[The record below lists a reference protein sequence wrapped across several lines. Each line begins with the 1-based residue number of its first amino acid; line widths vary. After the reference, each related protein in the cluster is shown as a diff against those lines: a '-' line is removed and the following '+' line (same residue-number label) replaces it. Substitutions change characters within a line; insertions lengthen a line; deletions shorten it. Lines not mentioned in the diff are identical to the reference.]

1 LITNPFYIALSITG
15 LFILVFFYLS
25 SQGLI
30 QSQQEAYLI
39 GEASR
44 WCERVSDG
52 WFREPINTLS
62 NFGFVITGLIIFWI
76 ISNEEK
82 SNHNLFIGVNG
93 VTLIYASAAIYL
105 GPGSMLMHATN
116 TEWGGWAD
124 NLSMVMYIVIPW
136 LYNISL
142 MANWAIKKF
151 LNIYLVIIVLYA
163 LLRWL
168 YGWGLGI
175 GFNLFGISIGLWF
188 ISEALYRFWSPSF
201 RFLSGFLGFFI
212 MFLFGTTPIDI
223 YNNIDE
229 YWWTILFWLP
239 GLLAKHEPKGRRSSI
254 WYILG
259 MIAYFLAFTIWT
271 TGVPDH
277 ESCKPDSIIQAHGI
291 WHLLTATATMLFFI
305 HYRSE
310 KLIIKNKVVH

>member
-1 LITNPFYIALSITG
+1 MTNNPFYIALTITG
-15 LFILVFFYLS
+15 LFTVVFFYLS

-30 QSQQEAYLI
+30 QSEEEAYLI

-52 WFREPINTLS
+52 WFREPVNTLS
-62 NFGFVITGLIIFWI
+62 NFGFVVIGLIIFWI
-76 ISNEEK
+76 ISKENTSK
-82 SNHNLFIGVNG
+82 DNLFFGVTG
-93 VTLIYASAAIYL
+93 ITLIYATAAVYL

-142 MANWAIKKF
+142 MAKWSIKKF
-151 LNIYLVIIVLYA
+151 VITYFVIIISYA
-163 LLRWL
+163 VLRWL

-175 GFNLFGISIGLWF
+175 GFNLFGTSIGLWF
-188 ISEALYRFWSPSF
+188 ISEALYRFWSPAF
-201 RFLSGFLGFFI
+201 RFLSGFLGFFV
-212 MFLFGTTPIDI
+212 MFLFGTSPIDI
-223 YNNIDE
+223 FNNISD
-229 YWWTILFWLP
+229 YWWTLFFWLP
-239 GLLAKHEPKGRRSSI
+239 GLLATHKPEGRRSTI
-254 WYILG
+254 WFILG
-259 MIAYFLAFTIWT
+259 MISYFLAFAIWT

-277 ESCKPDSIIQAHGI
+277 QNCSPDSIIQAHGI
-291 WHLLTATATMLFFI
+291 WHLLTALATFLFFI

-310 KLIIKNKVVH
+310 QKLI

>member
-1 LITNPFYIALSITG
+1 MTNNPFYIALTITG
-15 LFILVFFYLS
+15 LFTVVFFYLS

-30 QSQQEAYLI
+30 QSEEEAYLI

-52 WFREPINTLS
+52 WFREPVNTLS
-62 NFGFVITGLIIFWI
+62 NFGFVFIGLIIFWI
-76 ISNEEK
+76 ISKENTSK
-82 SNHNLFIGVNG
+82 DNLFFGVTG
-93 VTLIYASAAIYL
+93 ITLIYATAAVYL

-142 MANWAIKKF
+142 MAKWSIKKF
-151 LNIYLVIIVLYA
+151 AITYFVIIISYA
-163 LLRWL
+163 VLRWL

-175 GFNLFGISIGLWF
+175 GFNLFGTSIGLWF
-188 ISEALYRFWSPSF
+188 ISEALYRFWSPAF
-201 RFLSGFLGFFI
+201 RFLSGFLGFFV
-212 MFLFGTTPIDI
+212 MFLFGTSPIDI
-223 YNNIDE
+223 FNNISD
-229 YWWTILFWLP
+229 YWWTLFFWLP
-239 GLLAKHEPKGRRSSI
+239 GLLATHKPEGRRSTI
-254 WYILG
+254 WFILG
-259 MIAYFLAFTIWT
+259 MISYFLAFAIWT

-277 ESCKPDSIIQAHGI
+277 QNCSPDSIIQAHGI
-291 WHLLTATATMLFFI
+291 WHLLTALATFLFFI

-310 KLIIKNKVVH
+310 QKLI

>member
-1 LITNPFYIALSITG
+1 MTNNPFYIALSITG
-15 LFILVFFYLS
+15 LFTVVFFYLS

-30 QSQQEAYLI
+30 QSEEEAYLI

-52 WFREPINTLS
+52 WFREPVNTLS
-62 NFGFVITGLIIFWI
+62 NFGFVFIGLIIFWI
-76 ISNEEK
+76 ISKENTSK
-82 SNHNLFIGVNG
+82 DNLFFGVTG
-93 VTLIYASAAIYL
+93 ITLIYATAAVYL

-142 MANWAIKKF
+142 MAKWSIKNFAITYF
-151 LNIYLVIIVLYA
+151 VIIISYA
-163 LLRWL
+163 VLRWL

-175 GFNLFGISIGLWF
+175 GFNLFGTSIGLWF
-188 ISEALYRFWSPSF
+188 ISEALYRFWSPAF
-201 RFLSGFLGFFI
+201 RFLSGFLGFFV
-212 MFLFGTTPIDI
+212 MFLFGTSPIDI
-223 YNNIDE
+223 FNNISD
-229 YWWTILFWLP
+229 YWWTLFFWLP
-239 GLLAKHEPKGRRSSI
+239 GLLATHKPEGRRSTI
-254 WYILG
+254 WFILG
-259 MIAYFLAFTIWT
+259 MISYFLAFAIWT

-277 ESCKPDSIIQAHGI
+277 QNCSPDSIIQAHGI
-291 WHLLTATATMLFFI
+291 WHLLTALATFLFFI

-310 KLIIKNKVVH
+310 QKLI

>member
-1 LITNPFYIALSITG
+1 MNNNPFYIALSITG
-15 LFILVFFYLS
+15 LFTIVFFYLS
-25 SQGLI
+25 SKGLI
-30 QSQQEAYLI
+30 QSQEEAFLI

-52 WFREPINTLS
+52 WFREPVNTLS
-62 NFGFVITGLIIFWI
+62 NIGFVIIGLIIFWI
-76 ISNEEK
+76 ISNESTSE
-82 SNHNLFIGVNG
+82 NNLFFGVTG
-93 VTLIYASAAIYL
+93 ITLIYATAAVYL

-142 MANWAIKKF
+142 MAKWSIKKF
-151 LNIYLVIIVLYA
+151 VITYFAIIVIYA
-163 LLRWL
+163 VLRWL

-175 GFNLFGISIGLWF
+175 GFNLFGTSIGLWF

-201 RFLSGFLGFFI
+201 RFLSGFLGFFV
-212 MFLFGTTPIDI
+212 MFLFGTSPIDI
-223 YNNIDE
+223 FNNISD
-229 YWWTILFWLP
+229 YWWTLLFWLP
-239 GLLAKHEPKGRRSSI
+239 GLLANHKPEGKRSTI
-254 WYILG
+254 WFILG
-259 MIAYFLAFTIWT
+259 MVVYFLAFAIWT

-277 ESCKPDSIIQAHGI
+277 QNCIPDSFIQAHGI
-291 WHLLTATATMLFFI
+291 WHLLTALATFLFFI

-310 KLIIKNKVVH
+310 QKLI

>member
-1 LITNPFYIALSITG
+1 MTNNPFYIALTITG
-15 LFILVFFYLS
+15 LFTVVFFYLS

-30 QSQQEAYLI
+30 QSEEEAYLI

-52 WFREPINTLS
+52 WFREPVNTLS
-62 NFGFVITGLIIFWI
+62 NFGFVIIGLIIFWI
-76 ISNEEK
+76 ISKENTSK
-82 SNHNLFIGVNG
+82 DNLFFGVTG
-93 VTLIYASAAIYL
+93 ITLIYATAAVYL

-142 MANWAIKKF
+142 MAKWSIKKF
-151 LNIYLVIIVLYA
+151 AITYFVIIISYA
-163 LLRWL
+163 VLRWL

-175 GFNLFGISIGLWF
+175 GFNLFGTSIGLWF
-188 ISEALYRFWSPSF
+188 ISEALYRFWSPAF
-201 RFLSGFLGFFI
+201 RFLSGFLGFFV
-212 MFLFGTTPIDI
+212 MFLFGTTPLDI
-223 YNNIDE
+223 FNNISD
-229 YWWTILFWLP
+229 YWWTLFFWLP
-239 GLLAKHEPKGRRSSI
+239 GLLATHKPEGRRSTI
-254 WYILG
+254 WFILG
-259 MIAYFLAFTIWT
+259 MISYFLAFAIWT

-277 ESCKPDSIIQAHGI
+277 QNCSPDSIIQAHGI
-291 WHLLTATATMLFFI
+291 WHLLTALATFLFFI

-310 KLIIKNKVVH
+310 QKLI

>member
-1 LITNPFYIALSITG
+1 MTNNPFYIALTITG
-15 LFILVFFYLS
+15 LFTVVFFYLS

-30 QSQQEAYLI
+30 QSEEEAYLI

-52 WFREPINTLS
+52 WFREPVNTLS
-62 NFGFVITGLIIFWI
+62 NFGFVVIGLIIFWI
-76 ISNEEK
+76 ISKENTSK
-82 SNHNLFIGVNG
+82 DNLFFGVTG
-93 VTLIYASAAIYL
+93 ITLIYATAAVYL

-142 MANWAIKKF
+142 MAKWSIKNFAITYF
-151 LNIYLVIIVLYA
+151 VIIISYA
-163 LLRWL
+163 VLRWL

-175 GFNLFGISIGLWF
+175 GFNLFGTSIGLWF
-188 ISEALYRFWSPSF
+188 ISEALYKFWSPAF
-201 RFLSGFLGFFI
+201 RFLSGFLGFFV
-212 MFLFGTTPIDI
+212 MFLFGTSPIDI
-223 YNNIDE
+223 FNNISD
-229 YWWTILFWLP
+229 YWWTLFFWLP
-239 GLLAKHEPKGRRSSI
+239 GLLATHKPEGRRSTI
-254 WYILG
+254 WFILG
-259 MIAYFLAFTIWT
+259 MISYFLAFAIWT

-277 ESCKPDSIIQAHGI
+277 QNCSPDSIIQAHGI
-291 WHLLTATATMLFFI
+291 WHLLTALATFLFFI

-310 KLIIKNKVVH
+310 QKLI

>member
-1 LITNPFYIALSITG
+1 MTNNPFYIALTITG
-15 LFILVFFYLS
+15 LFTVVFFYLS

-30 QSQQEAYLI
+30 QSEEEAYLI

-52 WFREPINTLS
+52 WFREPVNTLS
-62 NFGFVITGLIIFWI
+62 NFGFVVIGLIIFWI
-76 ISNEEK
+76 ISKENTSK
-82 SNHNLFIGVNG
+82 DNLFFGVTG
-93 VTLIYASAAIYL
+93 ITLIYATAAVYL

-142 MANWAIKKF
+142 MAKWSIKNFAITYF
-151 LNIYLVIIVLYA
+151 VIIISYA
-163 LLRWL
+163 VFRWL

-175 GFNLFGISIGLWF
+175 GFNLFGTSIGLWF
-188 ISEALYRFWSPSF
+188 ISEALYRFWSPAF
-201 RFLSGFLGFFI
+201 RFLSGFLGFFV
-212 MFLFGTTPIDI
+212 MFLFGTSPLDVF
-223 YNNIDE
+223 NNISD
-229 YWWTILFWLP
+229 YWWTLFFWLP
-239 GLLAKHEPKGRRSSI
+239 GLLATHKPEGRRSTI
-254 WYILG
+254 WFILG
-259 MIAYFLAFTIWT
+259 MISYFLAFAIWT

-277 ESCKPDSIIQAHGI
+277 QNCSPDSIIQAHGI
-291 WHLLTATATMLFFI
+291 WHLLTALATFLFFI

-310 KLIIKNKVVH
+310 QKLI

>member
-1 LITNPFYIALSITG
+1 MTNNPFYIALTITG
-15 LFILVFFYLS
+15 LFTVVFFYLS

-30 QSQQEAYLI
+30 QSEEEAYLI

-52 WFREPINTLS
+52 WFREPVNTLS
-62 NFGFVITGLIIFWI
+62 NFGFVVIGLIIFWI
-76 ISNEEK
+76 ISKENTSK
-82 SNHNLFIGVNG
+82 DNLFFGVTG
-93 VTLIYASAAIYL
+93 ITLIYATAAVYL

-142 MANWAIKKF
+142 MAKWSIKKF
-151 LNIYLVIIVLYA
+151 AITYFVIIISYA
-163 LLRWL
+163 VLRWL

-175 GFNLFGISIGLWF
+175 GFDLFGTSIGLWF
-188 ISEALYRFWSPSF
+188 ISEALYRFWSPAF
-201 RFLSGFLGFFI
+201 RFLSGFLGFFV
-212 MFLFGTTPIDI
+212 MFLFGTSPLDI
-223 YNNIDE
+223 FNNISD
-229 YWWTILFWLP
+229 YWWTLFFWLP
-239 GLLAKHEPKGRRSSI
+239 GLLATHKPEGRRSTI
-254 WYILG
+254 WFILG
-259 MIAYFLAFTIWT
+259 MISYFLAFAIWT

-277 ESCKPDSIIQAHGI
+277 QNCSPDSIIQAHGI
-291 WHLLTATATMLFFI
+291 WHLLTALATFLFFI

-310 KLIIKNKVVH
+310 QKLI

>member
-1 LITNPFYIALSITG
+1 MNNTPFYIALSITG
-15 LFILVFFYLS
+15 LFTIVFFYLS

-30 QSQQEAYLI
+30 QSQEEAFLI

-52 WFREPINTLS
+52 WFREPVNTIS
-62 NFGFVITGLIIFWI
+62 NFGFVIIGLIIFWI
-76 ISNEEK
+76 ISNESTSE
-82 SNHNLFIGVNG
+82 NNLFFGVTG
-93 VTLIYASAAIYL
+93 ITLIYATAAVYL

-142 MANWAIKKF
+142 MAKWSIKKF
-151 LNIYLVIIVLYA
+151 FITYFAIIVIYA
-163 LLRWL
+163 VLRWL

-175 GFNLFGISIGLWF
+175 GFNLFGTSIGLWF

-201 RFLSGFLGFFI
+201 RFLSGFLGFFV
-212 MFLFGTTPIDI
+212 MFLFGTSPIDI
-223 YNNIDE
+223 YNNISD
-229 YWWTILFWLP
+229 YWWTLLFWLP
-239 GLLAKHEPKGRRSSI
+239 GLLANHKPEGKRSTI
-254 WYILG
+254 WFILG
-259 MIAYFLAFTIWT
+259 MVVYFLAFAIWT
-271 TGVPDH
+271 TGVPEH
-277 ESCKPDSIIQAHGI
+277 QNCIPDSFIQAHGI
-291 WHLLTATATMLFFI
+291 WHLLTALATFLFFI

-310 KLIIKNKVVH
+310 QKLI

>member
-1 LITNPFYIALSITG
+1 MTNNPFYIALTITG
-15 LFILVFFYLS
+15 LFTVVFFYLS

-30 QSQQEAYLI
+30 QSEEEAYLI

-52 WFREPINTLS
+52 WFREPVNTLS
-62 NFGFVITGLIIFWI
+62 NFGFVIIGLIIFWI
-76 ISNEEK
+76 ISNENTSK
-82 SNHNLFIGVNG
+82 DNLFFGVTG
-93 VTLIYASAAIYL
+93 ITLIYATAAVYL

-142 MANWAIKKF
+142 MAKWSIKKF
-151 LNIYLVIIVLYA
+151 AITYFVIIISYA
-163 LLRWL
+163 VLRWL

-175 GFNLFGISIGLWF
+175 GFNLFGTSIGLWF
-188 ISEALYRFWSPSF
+188 ISEALYRFWSPTF
-201 RFLSGFLGFFI
+201 RFLSGFLGFFV
-212 MFLFGTTPIDI
+212 MFLFGTSPLDI
-223 YNNIDE
+223 VSNISD
-229 YWWTILFWLP
+229 YWWTLFFWLP
-239 GLLAKHEPKGRRSSI
+239 GLLATQKPEGRRSTI
-254 WYILG
+254 WFILG
-259 MIAYFLAFTIWT
+259 MISYFLAFAIWT

-277 ESCKPDSIIQAHGI
+277 QNCSPDSIIQAHGI
-291 WHLLTATATMLFFI
+291 WHLLTALATFLFFI

-310 KLIIKNKVVH
+310 QKLI

>member
-1 LITNPFYIALSITG
+1 MTNNPFYIALTITG
-15 LFILVFFYLS
+15 LFTVVFFYLS

-30 QSQQEAYLI
+30 QSEEEAYLI

-52 WFREPINTLS
+52 WFREPVNTLS
-62 NFGFVITGLIIFWI
+62 NFGFVVIGLIIFWI
-76 ISNEEK
+76 ISKENTSK
-82 SNHNLFIGVNG
+82 DNLFFGVTG
-93 VTLIYASAAIYL
+93 ITLIYATAAVYL

-142 MANWAIKKF
+142 MAKWSIKNFAITYF
-151 LNIYLVIIVLYA
+151 VIIISYA
-163 LLRWL
+163 VLRWL

-175 GFNLFGISIGLWF
+175 GFNLFGTSIGLWF
-188 ISEALYRFWSPSF
+188 ISEALYRFWSPAF
-201 RFLSGFLGFFI
+201 RFLSGFLGFFV
-212 MFLFGTTPIDI
+212 MFLFGTSPLDVF
-223 YNNIDE
+223 NNISD
-229 YWWTILFWLP
+229 YWWTLFFWLP
-239 GLLAKHEPKGRRSSI
+239 GLLATHKPEGRRSTI
-254 WYILG
+254 WFILG
-259 MIAYFLAFTIWT
+259 MISYFLAFAIWT

-277 ESCKPDSIIQAHGI
+277 QNCSPDSIIQAHGI
-291 WHLLTATATMLFFI
+291 WHLLTALATFLFFI

-310 KLIIKNKVVH
+310 QKLI

>member
-1 LITNPFYIALSITG
+1 M
-15 LFILVFFYLS
+15 FFYLS

-30 QSQQEAYLI
+30 QSEEEAYLI

-52 WFREPINTLS
+52 WFREPVNNLS
-62 NFGFVITGLIIFWI
+62 NFGFVVIGLIIFWI
-76 ISNEEK
+76 ISKENTSK
-82 SNHNLFIGVNG
+82 DNLFFGVTG
-93 VTLIYASAAIYL
+93 ITLIYATAAVYL

-142 MANWAIKKF
+142 MAKWSIKNFAITYF
-151 LNIYLVIIVLYA
+151 VIIISYA
-163 LLRWL
+163 VLRWL

-175 GFNLFGISIGLWF
+175 GFNLFGTSIGLWF
-188 ISEALYRFWSPSF
+188 ISEALYRFWSPAF
-201 RFLSGFLGFFI
+201 RFLSGFLGFFV
-212 MFLFGTTPIDI
+212 MFLFGTSPIDI
-223 YNNIDE
+223 FNNISD
-229 YWWTILFWLP
+229 YWWTLFFWLP
-239 GLLAKHEPKGRRSSI
+239 GLLATHKPEGRRSTI
-254 WYILG
+254 WFILG
-259 MIAYFLAFTIWT
+259 MISYFLAFAIWT

-277 ESCKPDSIIQAHGI
+277 QNCSPDSIIQAHGI
-291 WHLLTATATMLFFI
+291 WHLLTALATFLFFI

-310 KLIIKNKVVH
+310 QKLI

>member
-1 LITNPFYIALSITG
+1 MNNTPFYIALSITG
-15 LFILVFFYLS
+15 LFTIVFFYLS

-30 QSQQEAYLI
+30 QSQEEAFLI

-52 WFREPINTLS
+52 WFREPVNTLS
-62 NFGFVITGLIIFWI
+62 NFGFVIIGLIIFWI
-76 ISNEEK
+76 ISNESTSE
-82 SNHNLFIGVNG
+82 NNLFFGVTG
-93 VTLIYASAAIYL
+93 ITLIYATAAVYL

-142 MANWAIKKF
+142 MAKWSIKKF
-151 LNIYLVIIVLYA
+151 VITYFAIIVIYA
-163 LLRWL
+163 VFRWL

-175 GFNLFGISIGLWF
+175 GFNLFGTSIGLWF

-201 RFLSGFLGFFI
+201 RFLSGFLGFFV
-212 MFLFGTTPIDI
+212 MFLFGTSPIDI
-223 YNNIDE
+223 FNNISD
-229 YWWTILFWLP
+229 YWWTLLFWLP
-239 GLLAKHEPKGRRSSI
+239 GLLANHKPEGKRSTI
-254 WYILG
+254 WFILG
-259 MIAYFLAFTIWT
+259 MVVYFLAFAIWT
-271 TGVPDH
+271 TGVPEH
-277 ESCKPDSIIQAHGI
+277 QNCIPDSFIQAHGI
-291 WHLLTATATMLFFI
+291 WHLLTALATFLFFI

-310 KLIIKNKVVH
+310 QKLI

>member
-1 LITNPFYIALSITG
+1 MTNNPFYIALTITG
-15 LFILVFFYLS
+15 LFTVVFFYLS

-30 QSQQEAYLI
+30 QSEEEAYLI

-52 WFREPINTLS
+52 WFREPVNTLS
-62 NFGFVITGLIIFWI
+62 NFGFVVIGLIIFWI
-76 ISNEEK
+76 ISKENTSK
-82 SNHNLFIGVNG
+82 DNLFFGVTG
-93 VTLIYASAAIYL
+93 ITLIYATAAVYL

-142 MANWAIKKF
+142 MAKWSIKNFAITYF
-151 LNIYLVIIVLYA
+151 VIIISYA
-163 LLRWL
+163 VLRWL

-175 GFNLFGISIGLWF
+175 GFNLFGTSIGLWF
-188 ISEALYRFWSPSF
+188 ISEALYKFWSPAF
-201 RFLSGFLGFFI
+201 RFLSGFLGFFV
-212 MFLFGTTPIDI
+212 MFLFGTSPLDI
-223 YNNIDE
+223 FNNISD
-229 YWWTILFWLP
+229 YWWTLFFWLP
-239 GLLAKHEPKGRRSSI
+239 GLLATHKPEGRRSTI
-254 WYILG
+254 WFILG
-259 MIAYFLAFTIWT
+259 MISYFLAFAIWT

-277 ESCKPDSIIQAHGI
+277 QNCSPDSIIQAHGI
-291 WHLLTATATMLFFI
+291 WHLLTALATFLFFI

-310 KLIIKNKVVH
+310 QKLI

>member
-1 LITNPFYIALSITG
+1 MTNNPFYIALTITG
-15 LFILVFFYLS
+15 LFTVVFFYLS

-30 QSQQEAYLI
+30 QSEDEAYLI

-52 WFREPINTLS
+52 WFREPVNTLS
-62 NFGFVITGLIIFWI
+62 NFGFVVIGLIIFWI
-76 ISNEEK
+76 ISKEHTSK
-82 SNHNLFIGVNG
+82 DNLFFGVTG
-93 VTLIYASAAIYL
+93 ITLIYATAAVYL

-142 MANWAIKKF
+142 MAKWSIKKF
-151 LNIYLVIIVLYA
+151 VITYFVIIILYA
-163 LLRWL
+163 VLRWL

-175 GFNLFGISIGLWF
+175 GFNLFGTSIGLWF
-188 ISEALYRFWSPSF
+188 ISEALYRFWSPAF
-201 RFLSGFLGFFI
+201 RFLSGFLGFFV
-212 MFLFGTTPIDI
+212 MFLFGTSPLDI
-223 YNNIDE
+223 FNNISD
-229 YWWTILFWLP
+229 YWWTLFFWLP
-239 GLLAKHEPKGRRSSI
+239 GLLATHKPEGRRTTI
-254 WYILG
+254 WFILG
-259 MIAYFLAFTIWT
+259 MISYFLAFAIWT

-277 ESCKPDSIIQAHGI
+277 QNCSPDSIIQAHGI
-291 WHLLTATATMLFFI
+291 WHLLTALATFLFFI

-310 KLIIKNKVVH
+310 QKLI

>member
-1 LITNPFYIALSITG
+1 LTNNPFYIALTITG
-15 LFILVFFYLS
+15 LFTVVFFYLS

-30 QSQQEAYLI
+30 QSEEEAYLI

-52 WFREPINTLS
+52 WFREPVNTLS
-62 NFGFVITGLIIFWI
+62 NFGFVVIGLIIFWI
-76 ISNEEK
+76 ISKEHTSK
-82 SNHNLFIGVNG
+82 DNLFFGVTG
-93 VTLIYASAAIYL
+93 ITLIYATAAVYL

-142 MANWAIKKF
+142 MAKWSIKKF
-151 LNIYLVIIVLYA
+151 AITYFVIIISYA
-163 LLRWL
+163 VLRWL

-175 GFNLFGISIGLWF
+175 GFNLFGTSIGLWF
-188 ISEALYRFWSPSF
+188 ISEALYRFWSPAF
-201 RFLSGFLGFFI
+201 RFLSGFLGFFV
-212 MFLFGTTPIDI
+212 MFLFGASPLDI
-223 YNNIDE
+223 FNNISD
-229 YWWTILFWLP
+229 YWWTLFFWLP
-239 GLLAKHEPKGRRSSI
+239 GLLATHKPEGRRTTI
-254 WYILG
+254 WFILG
-259 MIAYFLAFTIWT
+259 MISYFLAFAIWT

-277 ESCKPDSIIQAHGI
+277 QNCSPDSIIQAHGI
-291 WHLLTATATMLFFI
+291 WHLLTALATFLFFI

-310 KLIIKNKVVH
+310 QKLI

>member
-1 LITNPFYIALSITG
+1 MTNNPFYIALTITG
-15 LFILVFFYLS
+15 LFTVVFFYLS

-30 QSQQEAYLI
+30 QSEEEAYLI

-52 WFREPINTLS
+52 WFREPVNTLS
-62 NFGFVITGLIIFWI
+62 NFGFVVIGLIIFWI
-76 ISNEEK
+76 ISKENT
-82 SNHNLFIGVNG
+82 SNDNLFFGVTG
-93 VTLIYASAAIYL
+93 ITLIYATAAVYL

-142 MANWAIKKF
+142 MAKWSIKKF
-151 LNIYLVIIVLYA
+151 AITYFVIIISYA
-163 LLRWL
+163 VLRWL

-175 GFNLFGISIGLWF
+175 GFNLFGTSIGLWF
-188 ISEALYRFWSPSF
+188 ISEALYRFWSPAF
-201 RFLSGFLGFFI
+201 RFLSGFLGFFV
-212 MFLFGTTPIDI
+212 MFLFGTSPLDI
-223 YNNIDE
+223 FNNISD
-229 YWWTILFWLP
+229 YWWTLFFWLP
-239 GLLAKHEPKGRRSSI
+239 GLLATHKPEGRRSTI
-254 WYILG
+254 WFILG
-259 MIAYFLAFTIWT
+259 MISYFLAFAIWT

-277 ESCKPDSIIQAHGI
+277 QNCSPDSIIQAHGI
-291 WHLLTATATMLFFI
+291 WHLLTALATFLFFI

-310 KLIIKNKVVH
+310 QKLI

>member
-1 LITNPFYIALSITG
+1 MTNNPFYIALTITG
-15 LFILVFFYLS
+15 LFTVVFFYLS

-30 QSQQEAYLI
+30 QSEEEAYLI

-52 WFREPINTLS
+52 WFREPVNTLS
-62 NFGFVITGLIIFWI
+62 NFGFVIIGLIIFWI
-76 ISNEEK
+76 ISKEDTSK
-82 SNHNLFIGVNG
+82 DNLFFGVTG
-93 VTLIYASAAIYL
+93 ITLIYATAAVYL

-142 MANWAIKKF
+142 MAKWSIKKF
-151 LNIYLVIIVLYA
+151 AITYFVIIISYA
-163 LLRWL
+163 VLRWL

-175 GFNLFGISIGLWF
+175 GFNLFGTSIGLWF
-188 ISEALYRFWSPSF
+188 ISEALYRFWSPAF
-201 RFLSGFLGFFI
+201 RFLSGFLGFFV
-212 MFLFGTTPIDI
+212 MFLFGTSPLDI
-223 YNNIDE
+223 FNNISD
-229 YWWTILFWLP
+229 YWWTLFFWLP
-239 GLLAKHEPKGRRSSI
+239 GLLATHKPEGRRSTI
-254 WYILG
+254 WFILG
-259 MIAYFLAFTIWT
+259 MISYFLAFAIWT

-277 ESCKPDSIIQAHGI
+277 QNCSPDSIIQAHGI
-291 WHLLTATATMLFFI
+291 WHLLTALATFLFFI

-310 KLIIKNKVVH
+310 QKLI

>member
-1 LITNPFYIALSITG
+1 MTNNPFYIALSITG
-15 LFILVFFYLS
+15 LFTVVFFYLS

-30 QSQQEAYLI
+30 QSEEEAYLI

-52 WFREPINTLS
+52 WFREPVNTLS
-62 NFGFVITGLIIFWI
+62 NFGFVVIGLIIFWI
-76 ISNEEK
+76 ISNENTSK
-82 SNHNLFIGVNG
+82 DNLFFGVTG
-93 VTLIYASAAIYL
+93 ITLIYATAAVYL

-142 MANWAIKKF
+142 MAKWSIKKF
-151 LNIYLVIIVLYA
+151 AITYFVIIISYA
-163 LLRWL
+163 VLRWL

-175 GFNLFGISIGLWF
+175 GFNLFGTSIGLWF
-188 ISEALYRFWSPSF
+188 ISEALYRFWSPAF
-201 RFLSGFLGFFI
+201 RFLSGFLGFFV
-212 MFLFGTTPIDI
+212 MFLFGTSPLDI
-223 YNNIDE
+223 FNNISD
-229 YWWTILFWLP
+229 YWWTLFFWLP
-239 GLLAKHEPKGRRSSI
+239 GLLATHKPEGRRSTI
-254 WYILG
+254 WFILG
-259 MIAYFLAFTIWT
+259 MISYFLAFAIWT

-277 ESCKPDSIIQAHGI
+277 QNCSPDSIIQAHGI
-291 WHLLTATATMLFFI
+291 WHLLTALATFLFFI

-310 KLIIKNKVVH
+310 QKLI

>member
-1 LITNPFYIALSITG
+1 LTNNPFYIALSITG
-15 LFILVFFYLS
+15 LFTVVFFYLS

-30 QSQQEAYLI
+30 QSEEEAYLI

-52 WFREPINTLS
+52 WFREPVNTLS
-62 NFGFVITGLIIFWI
+62 NFGFVVIGLIIFWI
-76 ISNEEK
+76 ISKENTSK
-82 SNHNLFIGVNG
+82 DNLFFGVTG
-93 VTLIYASAAIYL
+93 ITLIYSTAAVYL

-142 MANWAIKKF
+142 MAKWSIKKF
-151 LNIYLVIIVLYA
+151 VITYFVIIISYA
-163 LLRWL
+163 VLRWL

-175 GFNLFGISIGLWF
+175 GFNLFGTSIGLWF
-188 ISEALYRFWSPSF
+188 ISEALYRFWSPIF
-201 RFLSGFLGFFI
+201 RFLSGFLGFFV
-212 MFLFGTTPIDI
+212 MFLFGTSPLDI
-223 YNNIDE
+223 FSNISD
-229 YWWTILFWLP
+229 YWWTLFFWLP
-239 GLLAKHEPKGRRSSI
+239 GLLATHKPEGRRSTI
-254 WYILG
+254 WFILG
-259 MIAYFLAFTIWT
+259 MISYFLAFAIWT

-277 ESCKPDSIIQAHGI
+277 QNCSPDSIIQAHGI
-291 WHLLTATATMLFFI
+291 WHLLTAVSTIFFFY

-310 KLIIKNKVVH
+310 KLL

>member
-1 LITNPFYIALSITG
+1 MTSNPFFIALSITG
-15 LFILVFFYLS
+15 LFTVVFFYLS

-30 QSQQEAYLI
+30 QSEEEAYLI

-52 WFREPINTLS
+52 WFREPVNTLS
-62 NFGFVITGLIIFWI
+62 NFGFVIIGLIIFWI
-76 ISNEEK
+76 ISNENT
-82 SNHNLFIGVNG
+82 SNDNLFFGVTG
-93 VTLIYASAAIYL
+93 ITLIYATAAVYL

-142 MANWAIKKF
+142 MAKWSIKKF
-151 LNIYLVIIVLYA
+151 IITYFIIIISYA
-163 LLRWL
+163 VLRWL

-175 GFNLFGISIGLWF
+175 GFNLFGTSIGLWF
-188 ISEALYRFWSPSF
+188 ISEALYRFWSPTF
-201 RFLSGFLGFFI
+201 RFLSGFLGFFV
-212 MFLFGTTPIDI
+212 MFLFGTSPLDI
-223 YNNIDE
+223 VSNISD
-229 YWWTILFWLP
+229 YWWTLFFWLP
-239 GLLAKHEPKGRRSSI
+239 GLLATHKPEGRRSTI
-254 WYILG
+254 WFILG
-259 MIAYFLAFTIWT
+259 MISYFLAFAIWT

-277 ESCKPDSIIQAHGI
+277 QNCSPDSIIQAHGI
-291 WHLLTATATMLFFI
+291 WHLLTALATFLFFI

-310 KLIIKNKVVH
+310 QKLI

>member
-1 LITNPFYIALSITG
+1 MINNPFYIALSITG
-15 LFILVFFYLS
+15 LFTIFFFYLS

-30 QSQQEAYLI
+30 QSKEEAYLI
-39 GEASR
+39 GEVSR

-52 WFREPINTLS
+52 WFREPVNTLS
-62 NFGFVITGLIIFWI
+62 NFGFVVIGLIIFWI
-76 ISNEEK
+76 ISNENRSE
-82 SNHNLFIGVNG
+82 NNLFIGVTG
-93 VTLIYASAAIYL
+93 ITLIYASAAVYL

-142 MANWAIKKF
+142 MAKWSIKKF
-151 LNIYLVIIVLYA
+151 VITYFAIIIIYAI
-163 LLRWL
+163 LRWL

-175 GFNLFGISIGLWF
+175 GFNLFGTSIGLWF

-201 RFLSGFLGFFI
+201 RFLSGFLGFFV
-212 MFLFGTTPIDI
+212 MFLFGTTPLDI
-223 YNNIDE
+223 FNNVGD
-229 YWWTILFWLP
+229 YWWTLFFWLP
-239 GLLAKHEPKGRRSSI
+239 GLFATHKPQGKRSTI
-254 WYILG
+254 WFILG
-259 MIAYFLAFTIWT
+259 MISYFLAFAIWT

-277 ESCKPDSIIQAHGI
+277 QNCSPDSIIQAHGI
-291 WHLLTATATMLFFI
+291 WHLLTALATFLFFI

-310 KLIIKNKVVH
+310 QKLI

>member
-1 LITNPFYIALSITG
+1 MTNNPFYIALSITG
-15 LFILVFFYLS
+15 LFTVVFFYLS

-30 QSQQEAYLI
+30 QSEEEAYLI

-52 WFREPINTLS
+52 WFREPVNTLS
-62 NFGFVITGLIIFWI
+62 NFGFVIIGLIIFWI
-76 ISNEEK
+76 ISNENTSK
-82 SNHNLFIGVNG
+82 DNLFFGVTG
-93 VTLIYASAAIYL
+93 ITLIYATAAVYL

-142 MANWAIKKF
+142 MAKWSIKKF
-151 LNIYLVIIVLYA
+151 AITYFVIIISYA
-163 LLRWL
+163 VLRWL

-175 GFNLFGISIGLWF
+175 GFNLFGTSIGLWF
-188 ISEALYRFWSPSF
+188 ISEALYRFWSPVF
-201 RFLSGFLGFFI
+201 RFLSGFLGFFV
-212 MFLFGTTPIDI
+212 MLLFGTSPIDVF
-223 YNNIDE
+223 NNISD
-229 YWWTILFWLP
+229 YWWTLFFWLP
-239 GLLAKHEPKGRRSSI
+239 GLLATHKPEGRRSTI
-254 WYILG
+254 WFILG
-259 MIAYFLAFTIWT
+259 MISYFLAFAIWT

-277 ESCKPDSIIQAHGI
+277 QNCSPDSIIQAHGI
-291 WHLLTATATMLFFI
+291 WHLLTALATFLFFI

-310 KLIIKNKVVH
+310 QKLI

>member
-1 LITNPFYIALSITG
+1 LTNNPFYIALTITG
-15 LFILVFFYLS
+15 LFTVVFFYLS

-30 QSQQEAYLI
+30 QSEEEAYLI

-52 WFREPINTLS
+52 WFREPVNTLS
-62 NFGFVITGLIIFWI
+62 NFGFVVIGLIIFWI
-76 ISNEEK
+76 ISKEHTSK
-82 SNHNLFIGVNG
+82 DNLFFGVTG
-93 VTLIYASAAIYL
+93 ITLIYATAAVYL

-142 MANWAIKKF
+142 MAKWSIKKF
-151 LNIYLVIIVLYA
+151 VITYFVIIISYA
-163 LLRWL
+163 VLRWL

-175 GFNLFGISIGLWF
+175 GFNLFGTSIGLWF
-188 ISEALYRFWSPSF
+188 ISEALYRFWSPAF
-201 RFLSGFLGFFI
+201 RFLSGFLGFFV
-212 MFLFGTTPIDI
+212 MFLFGTSPLDI
-223 YNNIDE
+223 FNNISD
-229 YWWTILFWLP
+229 YWWTLFFWLP
-239 GLLAKHEPKGRRSSI
+239 GLLATHKPEGRRTTI
-254 WYILG
+254 WFILG
-259 MIAYFLAFTIWT
+259 MISYFLAFAIWT

-277 ESCKPDSIIQAHGI
+277 QNCSPDSIIQAHGI
-291 WHLLTATATMLFFI
+291 WHLLTALATFLFFI

-310 KLIIKNKVVH
+310 QKLI

>member
-1 LITNPFYIALSITG
+1 MTNNPFYIALTITG
-15 LFILVFFYLS
+15 LFTVVFFYLS

-30 QSQQEAYLI
+30 QSEDEAYLI

-52 WFREPINTLS
+52 WFREPVNTLS
-62 NFGFVITGLIIFWI
+62 NFGFVVIGLIIFWI
-76 ISNEEK
+76 ISKEHTSK
-82 SNHNLFIGVNG
+82 DNLFFGVTG
-93 VTLIYASAAIYL
+93 ITLIYATAAVYL

-142 MANWAIKKF
+142 MAKWSIKKF
-151 LNIYLVIIVLYA
+151 VITYFVIIISYA
-163 LLRWL
+163 VLRWL

-175 GFNLFGISIGLWF
+175 GFNLFGTSIGLWF
-188 ISEALYRFWSPSF
+188 ISEALYRFWSPAF
-201 RFLSGFLGFFI
+201 RFLSGFLGFFV
-212 MFLFGTTPIDI
+212 MFLFGTSPLDI
-223 YNNIDE
+223 FNNISD
-229 YWWTILFWLP
+229 YWWTLFFWLP
-239 GLLAKHEPKGRRSSI
+239 GLLATHKPEGRRTTI
-254 WYILG
+254 WFILG
-259 MIAYFLAFTIWT
+259 MISYFLAFAIWT

-277 ESCKPDSIIQAHGI
+277 QNCSPDSIIQAHGI
-291 WHLLTATATMLFFI
+291 WHLLTALATFLFFI

-310 KLIIKNKVVH
+310 QKLI

>member
-1 LITNPFYIALSITG
+1 MTNNPFYIALTITG
-15 LFILVFFYLS
+15 LFTVVFFYLS

-30 QSQQEAYLI
+30 QSEEEAYLI

-52 WFREPINTLS
+52 WFREPVNTLS
-62 NFGFVITGLIIFWI
+62 NFGFIIIGLIIFWI
-76 ISNEEK
+76 ISNENRSE
-82 SNHNLFIGVNG
+82 NNLFIGVTG
-93 VTLIYASAAIYL
+93 ITLIYAFAAVYL

-142 MANWAIKKF
+142 MAKWSIKKF
-151 LNIYLVIIVLYA
+151 AITYFVIIISYA
-163 LLRWL
+163 VLRWL

-175 GFNLFGISIGLWF
+175 GFNLFGTSIGLWF
-188 ISEALYRFWSPSF
+188 ISEALYRFWSPAF
-201 RFLSGFLGFFI
+201 RFLSGFLGFFV
-212 MFLFGTTPIDI
+212 MFLFGTSPLDI
-223 YNNIDE
+223 FNNIND
-229 YWWTILFWLP
+229 YWWTLFFWLP
-239 GLLAKHEPKGRRSSI
+239 GLLATHKPQGKRSTI
-254 WYILG
+254 WFILG
-259 MIAYFLAFTIWT
+259 MISYFLAFAIWT

-277 ESCKPDSIIQAHGI
+277 QNCSPDSIIQAHGI
-291 WHLLTATATMLFFI
+291 WHLLTALATFLFFI

-310 KLIIKNKVVH
+310 QKLI

>member
-1 LITNPFYIALSITG
+1 MTNNPFYIALTITG
-15 LFILVFFYLS
+15 LFTVVFFYLS

-30 QSQQEAYLI
+30 QSEEEAYLI

-52 WFREPINTLS
+52 WFREPVNTLS
-62 NFGFVITGLIIFWI
+62 NFGFVVIGLIIFWI
-76 ISNEEK
+76 ISKENTSK
-82 SNHNLFIGVNG
+82 DNLFFGVTG
-93 VTLIYASAAIYL
+93 ITLIYATAAVYL

-142 MANWAIKKF
+142 MAKWSIKNFAITYF
-151 LNIYLVIIVLYA
+151 VIIISYA
-163 LLRWL
+163 VLRWL

-188 ISEALYRFWSPSF
+188 ISEALYRFWSPAF
-201 RFLSGFLGFFI
+201 RFLSGFLGFFV
-212 MFLFGTTPIDI
+212 MFLFGTSPIDI
-223 YNNIDE
+223 FNNISD
-229 YWWTILFWLP
+229 YWWTLFFWLP
-239 GLLAKHEPKGRRSSI
+239 GLLATHKPEGRRSTI
-254 WYILG
+254 WFILG
-259 MIAYFLAFTIWT
+259 MISYFLAFAIWT

-277 ESCKPDSIIQAHGI
+277 QNCSPDSIIQAHGI
-291 WHLLTATATMLFFI
+291 WHLLTALATFLFFI

-310 KLIIKNKVVH
+310 QKLI

>member
-1 LITNPFYIALSITG
+1 MNNTPFYIALSITG
-15 LFILVFFYLS
+15 LFTIVFFYLS

-30 QSQQEAYLI
+30 QSQEEAFLI

-52 WFREPINTLS
+52 WFREPVNTLS
-62 NFGFVITGLIIFWI
+62 NFGFVIIGLIIFWI
-76 ISNEEK
+76 ISNESTSE
-82 SNHNLFIGVNG
+82 NNLFFGVTG
-93 VTLIYASAAIYL
+93 ITLIYATAAVYL

-142 MANWAIKKF
+142 MAKWSIKKF
-151 LNIYLVIIVLYA
+151 VITYFAIIVIYA
-163 LLRWL
+163 VFRWL

-175 GFNLFGISIGLWF
+175 GFNLFGTSIGLWF

-201 RFLSGFLGFFI
+201 RFLSGFLGFFV
-212 MFLFGTTPIDI
+212 MFLFGTSPIDI
-223 YNNIDE
+223 YNNISD
-229 YWWTILFWLP
+229 YWWTLLFWLP
-239 GLLAKHEPKGRRSSI
+239 GLLANHKPEGKRSAI
-254 WYILG
+254 WFILG
-259 MIAYFLAFTIWT
+259 MVVYFLAFAIWT

-277 ESCKPDSIIQAHGI
+277 QNCIPDSFIQAHGI
-291 WHLLTATATMLFFI
+291 WHLLTALATFLFFI

-310 KLIIKNKVVH
+310 QKLI

>member
-1 LITNPFYIALSITG
+1 MNNTPFYIALSITG
-15 LFILVFFYLS
+15 LFTIVFFYLS

-30 QSQQEAYLI
+30 QSQEEAFLI

-52 WFREPINTLS
+52 WFREPVNTLS
-62 NFGFVITGLIIFWI
+62 NFGFVIIGLIIFWI
-76 ISNEEK
+76 ISNESTSE
-82 SNHNLFIGVNG
+82 NNLFFGVTG
-93 VTLIYASAAIYL
+93 ITLIYATAAVYL

-142 MANWAIKKF
+142 MAKWSIKKF
-151 LNIYLVIIVLYA
+151 VITYFAIIVIYA
-163 LLRWL
+163 VFRWL

-175 GFNLFGISIGLWF
+175 GFNLFGTSIGLWF

-201 RFLSGFLGFFI
+201 RFLSGFLGFFV
-212 MFLFGTTPIDI
+212 MFLFGTSPIDI
-223 YNNIDE
+223 YNNISD
-229 YWWTILFWLP
+229 YWWTLLFWLP
-239 GLLAKHEPKGRRSSI
+239 GLLANHKPDGKRSII
-254 WYILG
+254 WFILG
-259 MIAYFLAFTIWT
+259 MVVYFLAFAIWT

-277 ESCKPDSIIQAHGI
+277 QNCIPDSFIQAHGI
-291 WHLLTATATMLFFI
+291 WHLLTALATFLFFI

-310 KLIIKNKVVH
+310 QKLI

>member
-1 LITNPFYIALSITG
+1 MTNNPFYIALSITG
-15 LFILVFFYLS
+15 LFTVVFFYLS

-30 QSQQEAYLI
+30 QSEEEAYLI

-52 WFREPINTLS
+52 WFREPVNTLS
-62 NFGFVITGLIIFWI
+62 NFGFVIIGLIIFWI
-76 ISNEEK
+76 ISNENTSK
-82 SNHNLFIGVNG
+82 DNLFFGVTG
-93 VTLIYASAAIYL
+93 ITLIYATAAVYL

-142 MANWAIKKF
+142 MAKWSIKKF
-151 LNIYLVIIVLYA
+151 AITYFVIIISYA
-163 LLRWL
+163 VLRWL

-175 GFNLFGISIGLWF
+175 GFNLFGTSIGLWF
-188 ISEALYRFWSPSF
+188 ISEALYRFWSPAF
-201 RFLSGFLGFFI
+201 RFLSGFLGFFV
-212 MFLFGTTPIDI
+212 MFLFGTSPIDI
-223 YNNIDE
+223 FNNISD
-229 YWWTILFWLP
+229 YWWTLFFWLP
-239 GLLAKHEPKGRRSSI
+239 GLLATHKPEGRRSTI
-254 WYILG
+254 WFILG
-259 MIAYFLAFTIWT
+259 MISYFLAFAIWT

-277 ESCKPDSIIQAHGI
+277 QNCSPDSIIQAHGI
-291 WHLLTATATMLFFI
+291 WHLLTALATFLFFI

-310 KLIIKNKVVH
+310 QKLI

>member
-1 LITNPFYIALSITG
+1 MTNNPFYIALSITG
-15 LFILVFFYLS
+15 LFTVVFFYLS

-30 QSQQEAYLI
+30 QSEEEAYLI

-52 WFREPINTLS
+52 WFREPVNTLS
-62 NFGFVITGLIIFWI
+62 NFGFVVIGLIIFWI
-76 ISNEEK
+76 ISNENTSK
-82 SNHNLFIGVNG
+82 DNLFFGVTG
-93 VTLIYASAAIYL
+93 ITLIYATAAVYL

-142 MANWAIKKF
+142 MAKWSIKKF
-151 LNIYLVIIVLYA
+151 AITYFVIIILYA
-163 LLRWL
+163 VLRWL

-175 GFNLFGISIGLWF
+175 GFNLFGTSIGLWF
-188 ISEALYRFWSPSF
+188 ISEALYRFWSPAF
-201 RFLSGFLGFFI
+201 RFLSGFLGFFV
-212 MFLFGTTPIDI
+212 MFIFGTSPLDI
-223 YNNIDE
+223 VSNISD
-229 YWWTILFWLP
+229 YWWTLFFWLP
-239 GLLAKHEPKGRRSSI
+239 GLLATHKPEGRRSTI
-254 WYILG
+254 WFILG
-259 MIAYFLAFTIWT
+259 MISYFLAFAIWT

-277 ESCKPDSIIQAHGI
+277 QNCSPDSIIQAHGI
-291 WHLLTATATMLFFI
+291 WHLLTALATFLFFI

-310 KLIIKNKVVH
+310 QKLI

>member
-1 LITNPFYIALSITG
+1 MTNNPFYIALSITG
-15 LFILVFFYLS
+15 LFTVVFFYLS

-30 QSQQEAYLI
+30 QSEEEAYLI

-52 WFREPINTLS
+52 WFREPVNTLS
-62 NFGFVITGLIIFWI
+62 NFGFVVIGLIIFWI
-76 ISNEEK
+76 ISKENTSK
-82 SNHNLFIGVNG
+82 DNLFFGVTG
-93 VTLIYASAAIYL
+93 ITLIYATAAVYL

-142 MANWAIKKF
+142 MAKWSIKNFAITYF
-151 LNIYLVIIVLYA
+151 VIIISYA
-163 LLRWL
+163 VLRWL

-175 GFNLFGISIGLWF
+175 GFNLFGTSIGLWF
-188 ISEALYRFWSPSF
+188 ISEALYRFWSPAF
-201 RFLSGFLGFFI
+201 RFLSGFLGFFV
-212 MFLFGTTPIDI
+212 MFLFGTSPLDI
-223 YNNIDE
+223 FNNISD
-229 YWWTILFWLP
+229 YWWTLFFWLP
-239 GLLAKHEPKGRRSSI
+239 GLLATHKPEGRRSTI
-254 WYILG
+254 WFILG
-259 MIAYFLAFTIWT
+259 MISYFLAFAIWT

-277 ESCKPDSIIQAHGI
+277 QNCSPDSIIQAHGI
-291 WHLLTATATMLFFI
+291 WHLLTALATFLFFI

-310 KLIIKNKVVH
+310 QKLI

>member
-1 LITNPFYIALSITG
+1 MTNNPFYIALTITG
-15 LFILVFFYLS
+15 LFTVVFFYLS

-30 QSQQEAYLI
+30 QSEEEAYLI

-52 WFREPINTLS
+52 WFREPVNTLS
-62 NFGFVITGLIIFWI
+62 NFGFVIIGLIIFWI
-76 ISNEEK
+76 ISNENTSK
-82 SNHNLFIGVNG
+82 DNLFFGVTG
-93 VTLIYASAAIYL
+93 ITLIYATAAVYL

-142 MANWAIKKF
+142 MAKWSIKKF
-151 LNIYLVIIVLYA
+151 AITYFVIIISYA
-163 LLRWL
+163 VLRWL

-175 GFNLFGISIGLWF
+175 GFNLFGTSIGLWF
-188 ISEALYRFWSPSF
+188 ISEALYRFWSPTF
-201 RFLSGFLGFFI
+201 RFLSGFLGFFV
-212 MFLFGTTPIDI
+212 MFLFGTSPLDI
-223 YNNIDE
+223 VSNISD
-229 YWWTILFWLP
+229 YWWTLFFWLP
-239 GLLAKHEPKGRRSSI
+239 GLLATHKPEGRRSTI
-254 WYILG
+254 WFILG
-259 MIAYFLAFTIWT
+259 MISYFLAFAIWT

-277 ESCKPDSIIQAHGI
+277 QNCSPDSIIQAHGI
-291 WHLLTATATMLFFI
+291 WHLLTALATFLFFI

-310 KLIIKNKVVH
+310 QKLI

>member
-1 LITNPFYIALSITG
+1 MTNNPFYIALTITG
-15 LFILVFFYLS
+15 LFTVVFFYLS

-30 QSQQEAYLI
+30 QSEEEAYLI

-52 WFREPINTLS
+52 WFREPVNTLS
-62 NFGFVITGLIIFWI
+62 NFGFVVIGLIIFWI
-76 ISNEEK
+76 ISKENTSK
-82 SNHNLFIGVNG
+82 DNLFFGVTG
-93 VTLIYASAAIYL
+93 ITLIYATAAVYL

-142 MANWAIKKF
+142 MAKWSIKNFAITYF
-151 LNIYLVIIVLYA
+151 VIIILYA
-163 LLRWL
+163 VLRWL

-175 GFNLFGISIGLWF
+175 GFNLFGTSIGLWF
-188 ISEALYRFWSPSF
+188 ISEALYRFWSPAF
-201 RFLSGFLGFFI
+201 RFLSGFLGFFV
-212 MFLFGTTPIDI
+212 MFLFGTSPIDI
-223 YNNIDE
+223 FNNISD
-229 YWWTILFWLP
+229 YWWTLFFWLP
-239 GLLAKHEPKGRRSSI
+239 GLLATHKPEGRRSTI
-254 WYILG
+254 WFILG
-259 MIAYFLAFTIWT
+259 MISYFLAFAIWT

-277 ESCKPDSIIQAHGI
+277 QNCSPDSIIQAHGI
-291 WHLLTATATMLFFI
+291 WHLLTALATFLFFI

-310 KLIIKNKVVH
+310 QKLI